1 MEPNDKFIQ
10 NEVFSKSVKAG
21 KRTYIFDVRTTKAE
35 DYYITITERRK
46 RFNNED
52 GRFYYDKHKIFLYKE
67 DFEKFSLALNEV
79 IDMIHSGNIEETEDY
94 QNTESQSEDL
104 DYDFNSLD
112 N

>member
-1 MEPNDKFIQ
+1 MELNDKYIQ
-10 NEVFSKSVKAG
+10 NEVFSNSIKAG
-21 KRTYIFDVRTTKAE
+21 KRTYIFDVRTTKSD

-52 GRFYYDKHKIFLYKE
+52 GKFYYDKHKIFLYKE
-67 DFEKFSLALNEV
+67 DFEKFAGALNEV
-79 IDMIHSGNIEETEDY
+79 IDIIQSGKIEDVDNY
-94 QNTESQSEDL
+94 QNSENHDDSL